1 MNVMSRRA
9 RACLAAL
16 GMSLM
21 VVGAMPVTVAAFT
34 PLDLTFRASPG
45 PCVGGT
51 SNKTVDIELHDSSD
65 TLLDKVLA
73 VDPDAHGRFR
83 ACFATGY
90 VTSGLTLVGISP
102 TDIDQTRFTIPAL
115 SLAVDR
121 VGNVVKGRARAGSH
135 VALRA
140 DRCDPLQA
148 CHRVLTRTVTSDGS
162 GRYRT
167 DTSSTADL
175 KGGDLVRATL
185 TSHAGHTYTMFQA
198 APIMDI
204 LVGGQVYGQV
214 DPGQDAT
221 FRLRSG
227 PGGTLLS
234 TRHVT
239 GLGYGGNF
247 HLTFGA
253 TIKAG
258 RQVISDFASDARVTI
273 PEHEHHDHHRAWP
286 PVDPGT
292 LPAGPSGDGGMAGDP
307 RARAADGRLPRT
319 RRRRPLVS
327 REPWVPLAEP
337 VGCQARL
344 RHTGRRRHHP
354 GHHGPVMHHAGMDGT
369 ASRCW

>member
-258 RQVISDFASDARVTI
+258 RQVSSDFASDARVTI
-273 PEHEHHDHHRAWP
+273 PNTSTTITIEHGHQWIRGHCLPGRLVTVVWQGTRGHVQRTADSRGRVA
-286 PVDPGT
+286 VDLSSAESHGFRLPSLSDVKLVCAT
-292 LPAGPSGDGGMAGDP
+292 PAGDGIIRDI
-307 RARAADGRLPRT
+307 T
-319 RRRRPLVS
+319 
-327 REPWVPLAEP
+327 VP
-337 VGCQARL
+337 
-344 RHTGRRRHHP
+344 
-354 GHHGPVMHHAGMDGT
+354 
-369 ASRCW
+369 

>member
-258 RQVISDFASDARVTI
+258 RQVSSDFASDARVTI
-273 PEHEHHDHHRAWP
+273 PNTSTTITIEHGHQWIRGHCL
-286 PVDPGT
+286 PGRLVT
-292 LPAGPSGDGGMAGDP
+292 VVWQGTRGHVQRTADSRGRVAVGLSSAESHGFLLPSLSDVKLVCATPAGDGIIRDI
-307 RARAADGRLPRT
+307 T
-319 RRRRPLVS
+319 
-327 REPWVPLAEP
+327 VP
-337 VGCQARL
+337 
-344 RHTGRRRHHP
+344 
-354 GHHGPVMHHAGMDGT
+354 
-369 ASRCW
+369 